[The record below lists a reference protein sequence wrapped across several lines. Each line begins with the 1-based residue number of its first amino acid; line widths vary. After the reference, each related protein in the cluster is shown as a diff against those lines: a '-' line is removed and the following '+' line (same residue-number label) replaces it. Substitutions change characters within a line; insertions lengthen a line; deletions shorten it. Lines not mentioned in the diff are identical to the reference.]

1 MNNLFRF
8 SAAAVTIAIAT
19 MDGIMAYNSTSYD
32 EVPLE
37 EDPAYNPNE
46 KLGSF
51 DIIVKP
57 YPLPI
62 KTTTY
67 TNFYFNVPEDL
78 PDHFHMV
85 FGEVI
90 NSQPLHLHHSVL
102 MGCPGK
108 VDPSIE
114 GMPFEEAITKDYVKD
129 SVEETQGPN
138 VTCTIPIG
146 GWAPGRSVLGVAD
159 IETGVLMGRSLGI
172 HSMQLNIHYTDGA
185 YEDPEAMTPKLATD
199 GIRFYYTPVFRPYST
214 ASVPIIAIG
223 AGPGQLAIPPGESR
237 FFVTRTCKVVRNCAD
252 ATTEQIQ
259 TIIYYMSSLGFS
271 AADLGTFLPDMD
283 LSSDISCQTL
293 QPLCMIPGEMGSQ
306 LKQLCSATC
315 GLCEES
321 TPDKVN
327 PFTPESYRIS
337 SINYHAHLLG
347 REMYTTLLRE
357 ESNEDLDTEATAAVQ
372 KEAPISTMTATDI
385 ESRPFWIFDYQET
398 IPLTYDIVKEDSSVM
413 RGMEIKP
420 GDKIQTA
427 CVYDS
432 TYREEATQFERSTYD
447 EMCVTSVYVTFETP
461 ESLVTG
467 SDDGVVDINTE
478 LQLLSFS
485 CHEDEESDVYTGTL
499 AEDEDGRDIWKD
511 HPIADAEGCT
521 FPNMKFGPFST
532 IDFSTRNCPA
542 MGGNNIVCG
551 DLEMNPNANAGAFCT
566 GGTYDQADSNTGTT
580 MKQCVEGGGVYT
592 PYSCSGINDWLV
604 NEAEANG
611 VDSATAAYLIEDWY
625 KPRCCGSDASSSSEV
640 PEKEEE
646 DEEKLDVSV
655 CGDLE
660 MTPDANAG
668 ATCTGGTYDQ
678 QDANTGTT
686 EKACVDG
693 GGVYVPYTCLE
704 VENYLN
710 DETTLLDSST
720 SAYLIEIWWKPSCC
734 GSDASSS
741 SSEIPEKEEE
751 DEEKLEEDIEEEEKE
766 VTIVVSGASHFVGS
780 AATVLALLSAVVA
793 MSLL

>member
-8 SAAAVTIAIAT
+8 SAAAAVAIAIAT
-19 MDGIMAYNSTSYD
+19 MDGIMAYNNSTSSYD
-32 EVPLE
+32 EVTIPLE

-51 DIIVKP
+51 DILVKP
-57 YPLPI
+57 YPIPI
-62 KTTTY
+62 KTTIY

-78 PDHFHMV
+78 PDHFHLV

-90 NSQPLHLHHSVL
+90 NSQPLHLHHFVL

-108 VDPSIE
+108 VDPAVE
-114 GMPFEEAITKDYVKD
+114 GMPFEEALTKDYLQD
-129 SVEETQGPN
+129 SVEAIQGPN
-138 VTCTIPIG
+138 MTCTLPLG
-146 GWAPGRSVLGVAD
+146 GWAPGSSVLGVAD
-159 IETGVLMGRSLGI
+159 METGVLMGRSLGI
-172 HSMQLNIHYTDGA
+172 HSLQLNIHYTDGA
-185 YEDPEAMTPKLATD
+185 YEDPAALTPKMKMATD

-214 ASVPIIAIG
+214 ASVPLMAIG
-223 AGPGQLAIPPGESR
+223 AGPGQLAIPPGEAR
-237 FFVTRTCKVVRNCAD
+237 FFVTRTCQVVRNCAD
-252 ATTEQIQ
+252 ATTKQIQ
-259 TIIYYMSSLGFS
+259 TMMYYLSSFGFS
-271 AADLGTFLPDMD
+271 AAELGTFLPGMD
-283 LSSDISCQTL
+283 VSDISCQTL
-293 QPLCMIPGEMGSQ
+293 QPLCLIPGEMGSQ

-327 PFTPESYRIS
+327 PFTPDSYRIS

-357 ESNEDLDTEATAAVQ
+357 EESSEDLDTDTDATAAAAVQ
-372 KEAPISTMTATDI
+372 KEAPISTMTMTATDI

-398 IPLTYDIVKEDSSVM
+398 IPLTYDIDIVKEDSSVM

-420 GDKIQTA
+420 GDKIQAT

-447 EMCVTSVYVTFETP
+447 EMCFTTVYVTFDTP

-467 SDDGVVDINTE
+467 SDGAVDINTE

-499 AEDEDGRDIWKD
+499 TEDEDGRDIWKD
-511 HPIADAEGCT
+511 HPLADAEGCT
-521 FPNMKFGPFST
+521 FPNMKFGRFST
-532 IDFSTRNCPA
+532 IDFSTRNCP
-542 MGGNNIVCG
+542 MDDNI
-551 DLEMNPNANAGAFCT
+551 
-566 GGTYDQADSNTGTT
+566 
-580 MKQCVEGGGVYT
+580 
-592 PYSCSGINDWLV
+592 
-604 NEAEANG
+604 
-611 VDSATAAYLIEDWY
+611 
-625 KPRCCGSDASSSSEV
+625 
-640 PEKEEE
+640 
-646 DEEKLDVSV
+646 VSV

-704 VENYLN
+704 AENYLN

-720 SAYLIEIWWKPSCC
+720 SAYPIEFWWKPSCC
-734 GSDASSS
+734 VNVSDASSS
-741 SSEIPEKEEE
+741 SEVPEKEEE
-751 DEEKLEEDIEEEEKE
+751 DEEKLEEDREEEEKE
-766 VTIVVSGASHFVGS
+766 VTIVSGASQFVGS
-780 AATVLALLSAVVA
+780 SATVTVLALLSAVVA
-793 MSLL
+793 MSL

>member
-8 SAAAVTIAIAT
+8 SAAAVAIAIAT

-57 YPLPI
+57 YPIPI

-172 HSMQLNIHYTDGA
+172 QSMQLNIHYTDGA

-271 AADLGTFLPDMD
+271 AADLGTFLPGMD
-283 LSSDISCQTL
+283 VSDISCKTL

-499 AEDEDGRDIWKD
+499 TEDEDGRDIWKD

-532 IDFSTRNCPA
+532 IDFSTRNCPV
-542 MGGNNIVCG
+542 GDNNIVCG
-551 DLEMNPNANAGAFCT
+551 DLEMNPNANAGASCT
-566 GGTYDQADSNTGTT
+566 GG
-580 MKQCVEGGGVYT
+580 
-592 PYSCSGINDWLV
+592 I
-604 NEAEANG
+604 
-611 VDSATAAYLIEDWY
+611 
-625 KPRCCGSDASSSSEV
+625 
-640 PEKEEE
+640 
-646 DEEKLDVSV
+646 
-655 CGDLE
+655 
-660 MTPDANAG
+660 
-668 ATCTGGTYDQ
+668 YDQ

-686 EKACVDG
+686 MKQCVDG

-793 MSLL
+793 MSL